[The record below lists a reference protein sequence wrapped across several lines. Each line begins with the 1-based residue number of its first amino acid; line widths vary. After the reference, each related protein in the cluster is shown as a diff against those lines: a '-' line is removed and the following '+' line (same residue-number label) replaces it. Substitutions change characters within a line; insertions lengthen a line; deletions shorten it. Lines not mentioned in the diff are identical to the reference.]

1 MRYRFSYFPGHTSY
15 RIIDPESNQ
24 DVTYVKDDILDVR
37 NMMYVPGAS
46 RDEDIL
52 DVLNE
57 RTGYNHYIRRSDLNK
72 WFEQITND
80 DATQYYL
87 DLFQKMMEERSSD
100 VLGHEMIEI
109 GDAESIIETLLYDRE
124 LQIVPEEMIDMGYR
138 VEDIH

>member
-1 MRYRFSYFPGHTSY
+1 MRYRLKDNPNSKFISIFDTERNHNVIYM
-15 RIIDPESNQ
+15 
-24 DVTYVKDDILDVR
+24 KDDILDVVCVTSGQG
-37 NMMYVPGAS
+37 YAQYD
-46 RDEDIL
+46 DEFE
-52 DVLNE
+52 VLNE
-57 RTGYNHYIRRSDLNK
+57 RTGYHQYLRRCDLNK
-72 WFEQITND
+72 YFEQITNN